1 MKKHAHGWAV
11 LGVSLCALLT
21 GCGKDN
27 EATGPLPAWATARQF
42 ALSGASYSPADL
54 RRMELTLTFDV
65 ARKEAIGEGFLE
77 YRATGDGFPFFL
89 SDPALTATYLDEA
102 PETPVAIRDVRDPSN
117 ENTLRVVDKALKK
130 GERHRLHFRYRMP
143 ASEVSFRPQ
152 GVGFVTSMG
161 DLSRG
166 NFLEA
171 YAPTGFEDDAY
182 ALTLNLRVENP
193 GVDHQFF
200 ANGEITNVARNAW
213 HVEFPDYFSV
223 SSFYWHVTDQN
234 LPTRSFVYQA
244 INGPVPITVYSASQ
258 AKVDEAVSQLPGLFD
273 ELEST
278 YGPYTHNKFVAYISG
293 SGGMEH
299 AGATITGISSL
310 DHELLH
316 SWFAR
321 GVVPAD
327 GRSGWIDEAIASW
340 RDYGYRRASLLLAR
354 KPTNLGRFSAF
365 HRFTPKNCYVDGRAF
380 LAELDAYVADQ
391 GGLKPLLKEFY
402 RRYHRRA
409 VRTNDFKKTL
419 EELSGRNMDAFF
431 DRYVFAGDTSFG
443 AAIEANALA
452 GLASTASSANA
463 DEAANEAETA
473 EADDGFHHHPPPLTR
488 AEILE
493 LR

>member
-1 MKKHAHGWAV
+1 MRTKKYAHGWAA
-11 LGVSLCALLT
+11 LGVSLCAFLS
-21 GCGKDN
+21 GCGKD
-27 EATGPLPAWATARQF
+27 EVASGPLPHWASARQF
-42 ALSGASYSPADL
+42 AVAGDAYSPADL
-54 RRMELTLTFDV
+54 RRMDLTLTFDV
-65 ARKEAIGEGFLE
+65 AAKEAVGEGFLE

-89 SDPALTATYLDEA
+89 SDPSLTDTYLDEDPGA
-102 PETPVAIRDVRDPSN
+102 PVLIRDVRDPSN
-117 ENTLRVVDKALKK
+117 ENTLRVVAKALKK

-182 ALTLNLRVENP
+182 ALNLSLSVRNAAT
-193 GVDHQFF
+193 DHQFF
-200 ANGEITNVARNAW
+200 ANGEITPQGRNSW
-213 HVEFPDYFSV
+213 RVEFPDYYSV

-234 LPTRSFVYQA
+234 LPTSTFVYQA
-244 INGPVPITVYSASQ
+244 LNGPIPVTVYSASR
-258 AKVDEAVSQLPGLFD
+258 AKVDEAVSILPGLFD

-278 YGPYTHNKFVAYISG
+278 YGPYTHNQFVAYISG

-340 RDYGYRRASLLLAR
+340 RDYGYRRASSLLTR

-365 HRFTPKNCYVDGRAF
+365 HRFTPRNCYVDGRAL
-380 LAELDAYVADQ
+380 LAEIDAYVADL
-391 GGLKPLLKEFY
+391 GGLKPMLKEFY

-409 VRTNDFKKTL
+409 VRTGDFQKTL

-431 DRYVFAGDTSFG
+431 NRYVFAGDTVFASS
-443 AAIEANALA
+443 IEANALA
-452 GLASTASSANA
+452 GLNGAAME
-463 DEAANEAETA
+463 DANE

-488 AEILE
+488 KEILE

>member
-1 MKKHAHGWAV
+1 MRKKNFAHGWAA
-11 LGVSLCALLT
+11 LGVSLCTLLSA
-21 GCGKDN
+21 CGKSE
-27 EATGPLPAWATARQF
+27 EASAPLPAWATGRQF
-42 ALSGASYSPADL
+42 AVAGDSYSPADL

-65 ARKEAIGEGFLE
+65 AAKQAVGEGFLE
-77 YRATGDGFPFFL
+77 YRATGDGFPYFL
-89 SDPALTATYLDEA
+89 SDPRLSDTYLDEA
-102 PETPVAIRDVRDPSN
+102 PEAPVAIRDVRDPSN
-117 ENTLRVVDKALKK
+117 ENTLRVVDRALRK
-130 GERHRLHFRYRMP
+130 GERHRLHFRYVMP
-143 ASEVSFRPQ
+143 AQEVTFRAQ

-182 ALTLNLRVENP
+182 ALDLRVKVANA

-200 ANGEITNVARNAW
+200 ANGDVTSEGPNAW

-244 INGPVPITVYSASQ
+244 LNGPIPVTVYSANQ
-258 AKVDEAVSQLPGLFD
+258 AKVDEAVSMIPGLFD
-273 ELEST
+273 ELENT
-278 YGPYTHNKFVAYISG
+278 YGPYTHNQFIAYISG

-310 DHELLH
+310 GHELLH

-321 GVVPAD
+321 GVRPAD

-340 RDYGYRRASLLLAR
+340 RDYGYRRAASLLTR
-354 KPTNLGRFSAF
+354 RPTNLGRFSAF
-365 HRFTPKNCYVDGRAF
+365 HRFTPRNCYVDGRAL
-380 LAELDAYVADQ
+380 LAEIDAYVADQ

-402 RRYHRRA
+402 RRYQRRA
-409 VRTNDFKKTL
+409 VRTADFQKVL
-419 EELSGRNMDAFF
+419 EELSGRSMEAFF
-431 DRYVFAGDTSFG
+431 DRYVFAGDATF
-443 AAIEANALA
+443 
-452 GLASTASSANA
+452 STV
-463 DEAANEAETA
+463 TA
-473 EADDGFHHHPPPLTR
+473 EENLAQNEGAEEGEHHHPPALTR
-488 AEILE
+488 EEILE